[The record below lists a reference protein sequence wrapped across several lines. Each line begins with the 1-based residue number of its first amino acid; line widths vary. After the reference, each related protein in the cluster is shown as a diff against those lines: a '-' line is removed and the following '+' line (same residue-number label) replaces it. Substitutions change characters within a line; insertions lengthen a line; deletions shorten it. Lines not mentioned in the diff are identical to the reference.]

1 MFKYRSKEIL
11 ENRLIFINW
20 DSKIDGIIEENRII
34 GFKDNS
40 SISIK
45 SFRVSDFTLIYNEL
59 AKVKS
64 KYPVK
69 LLRNIKKICTT

>member
-1 MFKYRSKEIL
+1 MYDIVNCLNTHQKEIL

-45 SFRVSDFTLIYNEL
+45 VLELVISRLFTMN
-59 AKVKS
+59 
-64 KYPVK
+64 
-69 LLRNIKKICTT
+69 

>member
-1 MFKYRSKEIL
+1 MYDIVNCLNTDRKEIL

-45 SFRVSDFTLIYNEL
+45 VLELVISRLFTMN
-59 AKVKS
+59 
-64 KYPVK
+64 
-69 LLRNIKKICTT
+69 

>member
-1 MFKYRSKEIL
+1 MYDIVNCLNTDQKEIL

-45 SFRVSDFTLIYNEL
+45 VLELVISRLFTMN
-59 AKVKS
+59 
-64 KYPVK
+64 
-69 LLRNIKKICTT
+69 